1 MTDLPPAAPEDHRSP
16 VGENRSPALIAR
28 GGGCFIAL
36 VLSALLFTLVSSFNL
51 PEILLLVTSAFAG
64 LGLLRLYAH
73 VARDRWQAT
82 PPDSVQ
88 MLAQDLGGLVTWR
101 FKDYRLKFDRT
112 WPFRERMLHEVLYW
126 LKWLGH
132 ILIIAGLGGAI
143 YRLLTILG
151 VISAPP

>member
-1 MTDLPPAAPEDHRSP
+1 MTDFPPAAPEDHRSP

-73 VARDRWQAT
+73 VARDRLWKT
-82 PPDSVQ
+82 S
-88 MLAQDLGGLVTWR
+88 GHY
-101 FKDYRLKFDRT
+101 DYY
-112 WPFRERMLHEVLYW
+112 RERS
-126 LKWLGH
+126 G
-132 ILIIAGLGGAI
+132 
-143 YRLLTILG
+143 
-151 VISAPP
+151 